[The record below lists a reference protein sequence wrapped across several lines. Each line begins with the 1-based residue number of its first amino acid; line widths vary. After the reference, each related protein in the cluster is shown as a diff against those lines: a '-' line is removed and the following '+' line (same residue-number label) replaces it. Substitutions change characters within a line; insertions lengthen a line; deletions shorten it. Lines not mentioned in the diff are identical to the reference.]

1 MNQVDQTIPDGETTS
16 SEMLLERWEMA
27 QKLSDVV
34 LRRTELGAA
43 GPPAVATLRRC
54 AQVMAAELGWTQARI
69 EREIDE
75 VGV

>member
-1 MNQVDQTIPDGETTS
+1 
-16 SEMLLERWEMA
+16 
-27 QKLSDVV
+27 
-34 LRRTELGAA
+34 
-43 GPPAVATLRRC
+43 VATLRRC